1 MSMLELANPT
11 VHMDSGYTAASALAL
26 AVEAAEALHLPLRL

>member
-1 MSMLELANPT
+1 MSVLECADPT
-11 VHMDSGYTAASALAL
+11 VYKDYRYTAASALAL